1 MNFLLPKLALLL
13 SFLAHFPRFFSKID
27 GFENPLLKIDG
38 FHGTHGTHANDAT
51 VRYVCMYVLHRVIRG
66 VSTPKISNI
75 EKVGIFD
82 TRIHVGF
89 TWHTQF
95 FPL

>member
-1 MNFLLPKLALLL
+1 MNRVYGKNSDL
-13 SFLAHFPRFFSKID
+13 D
-27 GFENPLLKIDG
+27 GREILDKSI
-38 FHGTHGTHANDAT
+38 
-51 VRYVCMYVLHRVIRG
+51 HRVLRG

-82 TRIHVGF
+82 TGIHVGF